1 MNHVFGPVSSRRLGR
16 SLGIDPVP
24 SKTCN
29 FNCVYCQ
36 LGRTHPF
43 TTRRH
48 AFFAAT
54 ELFAEIATAIA
65 EHEPGEIDWITFVGS
80 GETTLF
86 SRLGCLI
93 DMVRSITDLPIAV
106 ITNGSLL
113 GAAKMRRELAS
124 ADAVLP
130 SLDAGNEVLFR
141 RINRPHPS
149 LRFDDFVE
157 GLERFR
163 GGFAGRLWVEVM
175 LVQGLNDGDRALT
188 EIAAIVDRIRPDG
201 VHLSVPT
208 RPPAEPWVAPPDEA
222 ALQRAAEILGGSTKV
237 LRPVDV
243 EASPEAHDDL
253 IATVQ
258 AVVSRHPLRE
268 AELVAL
274 LERWRPGR
282 AAIALARLRDSGRFQ
297 IVDRFGE
304 SFWCSREGIYSP
316 GAAAR
321 AAGRGADQA
330 C

>member
-188 EIAAIVDRIRPDG
+188 EIAAIVDRIRPDE

-222 ALQRAAEILGGSTKV
+222 ALQRAAEILGGSTRV

-243 EASPEAHDDL
+243 AASPEAHDDL